1 MRAVVFALLAV
12 STLAFS
18 PAPVNQRCTTSLE
31 SVARKDF
38 LQAGGLAFASA
49 MLFTP
54 AAWADETLP
63 NGVSYA
69 VIKKGDGPAPAIGE
83 LAAIRFRAF
92 NGDIKIDDIF
102 DTPEPLYTRVG
113 SGNMIK
119 VCTSEHMFDPTWR
132 RESSSLTICYELIV
146 S

>member
-1 MRAVVFALLAV
+1 MTMLAVVLSLLAV

-18 PAPVNQRCTTSLE
+18 PAPVNQRCITSLE
-31 SVARKDF
+31 AVARKDF
-38 LQAGGLAFASA
+38 LKVGGLAFASA
-49 MLFTP
+49 MFAP

-63 NGVSYA
+63 SGVSIA

-102 DTPEPLYTRVG
+102 DTPESLYTRVG
-113 SGNMIK
+113 SGNMI
-119 VCTSEHMFDPTWR
+119 
-132 RESSSLTICYELIV
+132 
-146 S
+146 